1 MRLISSITNTQ
12 ATQIQSTETLAAF
25 WRILPQKC
33 YGNCKISK
41 ELEYFCL
48 LGLRVNVS
56 DVWWKQICRSQM
68 KTRHAARWGD
78 QRTTRPRP
86 QTTTFNPWRPPSPS
100 CLSSSFCLQPTPP
113 HPLTKLRFTKPSSLP
128 PFNSLLKIHSTCS
141 GNTAADRK
149 YTQSTF
155 CT

>member
-1 MRLISSITNTQ
+1 MRLISSITNTP
-12 ATQIQSTETLAAF
+12 ATQIQSTETLAVFPQSILKNIASEMLWKLQNLQRSLSIFVF
-25 WRILPQKC
+25 WDSELMCQMFD
-33 YGNCKISK
+33 GNRFTD
-41 ELEYFCL
+41 L
-48 LGLRVNVS
+48 
-56 DVWWKQICRSQM
+56 
-68 KTRHAARWGD
+68 RWGD
-78 QRTTRPRP
+78 QRTARPRP

-113 HPLTKLRFTKPSSLP
+113 HPLTKLHFTKPSSLP

-141 GNTAADRK
+141 GNTDADRK